1 MGEMKIEDLPGVGAA
16 TAEKLKDAGYENL
29 MAIAVAT
36 PGELVEAAG
45 VGEAV
50 ARKIINAAR
59 NNMDMGF
66 ASGDE
71 LLAKRGKVIR
81 ISTGSN
87 AFNELVGG
95 GFESGSI
102 TECFGAFGSGKC
114 CHKDTK
120 ALYFNSAK
128 PHLESM
134 EQIYDKYKNQF
145 GEKQSE
151 EGYVVEVPPVVVMGF
166 KDNKLNKVN
175 AKFLYREKVAKMY
188 EIITKR
194 GRKLTITGPHKLLS
208 YNKGLEWRPSAILK
222 KGDIL
227 AYPKKIECKDECKFD
242 VDDAYFL
249 GLYVAE
255 GCRNNTR
262 LCTGSE
268 VLRDWIKPY
277 INEKLGFT
285 PTVSIDTRREAPVFT
300 IQLRDKSKEILGDL
314 VNCNAASKFVPNELL
329 SASEEIVSSF
339 LAGYIDGD
347 GHIGNPFEATTKSK
361 ELAEGL
367 SYMFTRIG
375 ISVTMK
381 NKIVDGDKFWR
392 LSVASNDCEK
402 LNILPYKI
410 KEANYKPRNS
420 SYGYPKV
427 IVKHLREVY
436 KGTLG
441 GNRGRLKKLLGK
453 INNKSQFY
461 GYLTGSVS
469 SENMNEKT
477 MVQLYEFFV
486 QGQNNVVEAIKL
498 AERFEELDKGSF
510 EELHEL
516 LPFAFNSFKEDL
528 NLSSSAFSN
537 YMQRGL
543 PQKDHKTVSRIKEIL
558 LEKLYKINEQ
568 LDKEIGTIKNVIYFN
583 WDTIEEVKEVN
594 YNDFVYDFVVPEG
607 HCFVGGN
614 MPTILHNTAL
624 AHQLAVN
631 GLDID
636 ENGDPQKCSVWIDT
650 ENTFRPERIKEIC
663 ENSDLDHMKIL
674 KNIKVVRAFNS
685 DHQMMCAEKVEDLIV
700 KDGFEINIV
709 IVDSLMAHFRSEFIG
724 RGTLSD
730 RQQKLN
736 KHMHVLMKIAD
747 VHNLCVYITNQV
759 MSKPDVF
766 FGDPT
771 AAIGGNIVG
780 HNSATRLYLRRGK
793 KGTRVGKL
801 VDSPHLPDGECCFI
815 ICDKGIRDVK

>member
-16 TAEKLKDAGYENL
+16 TAEKLKDASYENL

-81 ISTGSN
+81 ISTGSS

-102 TECFGAFGSGKC
+102 TECFGAFGSGK
-114 CHKDTK
+114 
-120 ALYFNSAK
+120 
-128 PHLESM
+128 
-134 EQIYDKYKNQF
+134 
-145 GEKQSE
+145 
-151 EGYVVEVPPVVVMGF
+151 
-166 KDNKLNKVN
+166 
-175 AKFLYREKVAKMY
+175 
-188 EIITKR
+188 
-194 GRKLTITGPHKLLS
+194 
-208 YNKGLEWRPSAILK
+208 
-222 KGDIL
+222 
-227 AYPKKIECKDECKFD
+227 
-242 VDDAYFL
+242 
-249 GLYVAE
+249 
-255 GCRNNTR
+255 
-262 LCTGSE
+262 
-268 VLRDWIKPY
+268 
-277 INEKLGFT
+277 
-285 PTVSIDTRREAPVFT
+285 
-300 IQLRDKSKEILGDL
+300 
-314 VNCNAASKFVPNELL
+314 
-329 SASEEIVSSF
+329 
-339 LAGYIDGD
+339 
-347 GHIGNPFEATTKSK
+347 
-361 ELAEGL
+361 
-367 SYMFTRIG
+367 
-375 ISVTMK
+375 
-381 NKIVDGDKFWR
+381 
-392 LSVASNDCEK
+392 
-402 LNILPYKI
+402 
-410 KEANYKPRNS
+410 
-420 SYGYPKV
+420 
-427 IVKHLREVY
+427 
-436 KGTLG
+436 
-441 GNRGRLKKLLGK
+441 
-453 INNKSQFY
+453 
-461 GYLTGSVS
+461 
-469 SENMNEKT
+469 
-477 MVQLYEFFV
+477 
-486 QGQNNVVEAIKL
+486 
-498 AERFEELDKGSF
+498 
-510 EELHEL
+510 
-516 LPFAFNSFKEDL
+516 
-528 NLSSSAFSN
+528 
-537 YMQRGL
+537 
-543 PQKDHKTVSRIKEIL
+543 
-558 LEKLYKINEQ
+558 
-568 LDKEIGTIKNVIYFN
+568 
-583 WDTIEEVKEVN
+583 
-594 YNDFVYDFVVPEG
+594 
-607 HCFVGGN
+607 
-614 MPTILHNTAL
+614 TAL

-631 GLDID
+631 GLDLD

-663 ENSDLDHMKIL
+663 DNSDLDHMKIL

-700 KDGFEINIV
+700 KDGLNINIV